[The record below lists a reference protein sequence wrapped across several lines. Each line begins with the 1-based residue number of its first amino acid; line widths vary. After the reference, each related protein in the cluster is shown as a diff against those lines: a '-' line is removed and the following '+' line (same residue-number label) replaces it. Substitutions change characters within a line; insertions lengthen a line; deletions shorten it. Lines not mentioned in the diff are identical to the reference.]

1 MCGVPTVT
9 FNHGEAVFEEVL
21 DNNTGF
27 VVKQND
33 NQLYVKKLEYID
45 EFLGRIPGVA
55 FASKEPVTLQLAL
68 NRFLQK
74 S

>member
-1 MCGVPTVT
+1 ME
-9 FNHGEAVFEEVL
+9 NKL
-21 DNNTGF
+21 ILS
-27 VVKQND
+27 
-33 NQLYVKKLEYID
+33 LYVKKLEYID